1 MNSNVSVGLDEKAA
15 AQILGCSASLLRK
28 WRLFGDGPAYY
39 KLGRLVR
46 YSEADLIEFIKSS
59 RVAGTS
65 QEAA

>member
-1 MNSNVSVGLDEKAA
+1 MDSNVSVGLDEKAA
-15 AQILGCSASLLRK
+15 AQILGCSAALLRK

-46 YSEADLIEFIKSS
+46 YSEGDLTAFINSN
-59 RVAGTS
+59 RVAA